1 MKRIITG
8 IVIVIALVIIGIIVY
23 ILVHKGQDILSA
35 VGEQDINTELLQV
48 QTKVKKIE
56 LDSEM
61 QNDTNQLK
69 GQKFSDCT
77 EEYAQKLKDDGVI
90 SEKDE
95 NYKYYY
101 IWDQSV
107 LNELNLNIKPE
118 AGKIYIVN
126 YITDEVIQVTT
137 SDTTENVYSTN
148 DMQL

>member
-8 IVIVIALVIIGIIVY
+8 IVIVIALVIIGIIVF

-35 VGEQDINTELLQV
+35 ANEQDLNTELLQV

-61 QNDTNQLK
+61 KNDTNQLK

-77 EEYAQKLKDDGVI
+77 EEYAQKLKDEGTI
-90 SEKDE
+90 SEKDT

-107 LNELNLNIKPE
+107 LDELSLNIKLKDGE
-118 AGKIYIVN
+118 VYIVN
-126 YITDEVIQVTT
+126 YITSEVIQATT
-137 SDTTENVYSTN
+137 SDTDMNVHSTN
-148 DMQL
+148 DIQL

>member
-35 VGEQDINTELLQV
+35 VNEQDINTELLQV

-56 LDSEM
+56 LDSEI
-61 QNDTNQLK
+61 QKDENQLK
-69 GQKFSDCT
+69 GQKFSECT

-90 SEKDE
+90 SETDT

-107 LNELNLNIKPE
+107 LDELNLNIKLKD
-118 AGKIYIVN
+118 GKIYIVN
-126 YITDEVIQVTT
+126 YVTDEVIQATT
-137 SDTTENVYSTN
+137 SGVNDIYSTN
-148 DMQL
+148 DLQL